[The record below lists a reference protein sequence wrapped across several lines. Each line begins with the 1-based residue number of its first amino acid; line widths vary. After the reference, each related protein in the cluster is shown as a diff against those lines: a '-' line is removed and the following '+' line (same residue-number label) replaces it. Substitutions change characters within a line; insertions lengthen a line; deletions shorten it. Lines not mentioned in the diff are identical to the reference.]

1 MDPRVDIEKLDRLV
15 QMRDRIAADRARA
28 AFNTAMAAV
37 QAELPQVVRRADN
50 SQTKSRYATLE
61 SIGDAIDPIITAHG
75 FSMSFAEEDCPK
87 EGHYR
92 TICDVALGA
101 HERRYHID
109 LPIDGTGMKKGNANK
124 TATHAF
130 KSTMTYSRRILTEL
144 IFNVKTKNNDDD
156 GNVAGAA
163 DAPTISEEQI
173 LHIRDL
179 LEAEGRNEARFLQSI
194 GLSSLDAMYAS
205 KYDDA
210 ISMIKRVAA
219 MAKGAKS

>member
-1 MDPRVDIEKLDRLV
+1 
-15 QMRDRIAADRARA
+15 
-28 AFNTAMAAV
+28 
-37 QAELPQVVRRADN
+37 
-50 SQTKSRYATLE
+50 
-61 SIGDAIDPIITAHG
+61 
-75 FSMSFAEEDCPK
+75 
-87 EGHYR
+87 
-92 TICDVALGA
+92 
-101 HERRYHID
+101 
-109 LPIDGTGMKKGNANK
+109 
-124 TATHAF
+124 
-130 KSTMTYSRRILTEL
+130 MTYSRRILTEL